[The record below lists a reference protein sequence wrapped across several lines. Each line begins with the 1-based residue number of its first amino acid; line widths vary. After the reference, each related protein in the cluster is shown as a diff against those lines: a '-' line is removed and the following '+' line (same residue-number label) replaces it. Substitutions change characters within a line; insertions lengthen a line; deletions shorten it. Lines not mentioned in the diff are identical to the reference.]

1 MSPSSLAGRL
11 FFCRAYAGDNSYDA
25 SSSNPLHVT
34 ISAAPTSTTMSGVPS
49 STVAAAS
56 TQINGLVTTS
66 SNGVAP
72 TGTLQVLNNGVPLGG
87 PVIVQGTASN
97 STSPAGAQATIVATL
112 PVGNDSIS
120 VKYSGDVNYAT
131 STSTAATVSVSDFSV
146 SANPSPINISAPGQ
160 GGSSTITV
168 TPISDFTGTVNLT
181 VTGGCPTGATCTF
194 SPASVAPNGVSAAT
208 STLTIT
214 TSAPPWPPSQC
225 PRGHRQVSAFL
236 LASSGLR
243 WRC

>member
-1 MSPSSLAGRL
+1 MDVTNSSGNRCADLNTEAISYACPTGNLTVTPAPADMNPPPGTIPGHYTLNMQGYAEDESIQLSPASYSFVAS
-11 FFCRAYAGDNSYDA
+11 YAGDNSYDP
-25 SSSNPLHVT
+25 SSSNELHVT

-56 TQINGLVTTS
+56 TQITGLVTTS

-97 STSPAGAQATIVATL
+97 STAPAGAQATIVATL

-131 STSTAATVSVSDFSV
+131 STSTATAVTVSDFSV

-160 GGSSTITV
+160 GRKLDYYRDPYFRFHG
-168 TPISDFTGTVNLT
+168 D
-181 VTGGCPTGATCTF
+181 
-194 SPASVAPNGVSAAT
+194 
-208 STLTIT
+208 
-214 TSAPPWPPSQC
+214 
-225 PRGHRQVSAFL
+225 RQS
-236 LASSGLR
+236 R
-243 WRC
+243 R